1 MGGERR
7 SRCTVEA
14 RPVMEKIKRRKG
26 KGSDDRSVV
35 GRAAWRLATSN
46 SNASNYKLQR
56 DNGVRG
62 VLRALCAI
70 TELEANARAFS
81 PAIRHAT

>member
-26 KGSDDRSVV
+26 KGSDGRSVV

-46 SNASNYKLQR
+46 GNASNYKLQR